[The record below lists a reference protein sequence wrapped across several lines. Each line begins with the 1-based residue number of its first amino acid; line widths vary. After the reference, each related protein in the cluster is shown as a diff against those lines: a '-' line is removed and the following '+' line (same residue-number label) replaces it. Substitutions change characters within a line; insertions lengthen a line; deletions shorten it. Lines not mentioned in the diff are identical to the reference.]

1 MADKAFEKQLE
12 ELKKLAG
19 VGSYG
24 LTPYSPTQ
32 ENFGAVA
39 NKLAQIKK
47 IEK

>member
-24 LTPYSPTQ
+24 LTLIHLHRKILVQ
-32 ENFGAVA
+32 
-39 NKLAQIKK
+39 LQIN
-47 IEK
+47 

>member
-19 VGSYG
+19 VGPYVTQSYC
-24 LTPYSPTQ
+24 STQ

-39 NKLAQIKK
+39 NKLAQNTKR
-47 IEK
+47 